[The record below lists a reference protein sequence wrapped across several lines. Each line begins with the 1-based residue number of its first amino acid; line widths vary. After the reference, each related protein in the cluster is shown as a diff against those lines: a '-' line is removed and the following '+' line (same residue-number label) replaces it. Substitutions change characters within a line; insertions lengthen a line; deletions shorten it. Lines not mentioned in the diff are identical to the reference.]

1 MAGRLTAA
9 DFPVSEEQRAEIL
22 GDLLSMMDRKSHSSS
37 NPQLVFV
44 TGQPAAGK
52 SRTIERIVAGM
63 DTPAVILDSDALR
76 LNHPQMAEIM
86 RRDPQRMDVLSDGP
100 VGQWMG
106 ASIEH
111 ARQRGYNTI
120 IENTLT
126 NPAEVAATATDFRDA
141 GYSVG
146 VAALAVPE
154 QISRLGIIS
163 RYVSGLD
170 SDEYPRWTTEAS
182 HSGAYVDMLSG
193 LETVTGVADT
203 IEVYTRNGDPLYAGR
218 DGVMAAQAVISE
230 RQRGLSPQQVTDW
243 AEDYHRV
250 AGRLLE
256 PGVITPQTATVIG
269 NVVGDAEQIIAPE
282 QLPED
287 HHRVREV
294 LESSGAATPAP
305 LAETT
310 VGQDPGAV
318 GEIEVTFAE
327 YDPPASR
334 SSLTESP
341 ASGAASPG
349 QIDRSTPGQQFEQ

>member
-63 DTPAVILDSDALR
+63 DTPAVVLDSDALR
-76 LNHPQMAEIM
+76 LNHPQIAEIM
-86 RRDPQRMDVLSDGP
+86 RRDPQRMDVLSNGP

-126 NPAEVAATATDFRDA
+126 NPAQVADTAAAFRSA
-141 GYSVG
+141 GYRVD

-154 QISRLGIIS
+154 QVSRLGVVS
-163 RYVSGLD
+163 RYINGLD
-170 SDEYPRWTTEAS
+170 SDEYPRWTTERA

-193 LETVTGVADT
+193 LQTVTGVVDT
-203 IEVYTRNGDPLYAGR
+203 IEVYTRSGAPLYAGV
-218 DGVMAAQAVISE
+218 DGVAAAAAVVDE
-230 RQRGLSPQQVTDW
+230 RQRGLRPRQAADW

-250 AGRLLE
+250 VGRLLA
-256 PGVITPQTATVIG
+256 PGIITAQTATVIG
-269 NVVGDAEQIIAPE
+269 NVVRDAEQIIAPE
-282 QLPED
+282 QLPEN
-287 HHRVREV
+287 HHRLREA
-294 LESSGAATPAP
+294 LDSDRAAAPAQP
-305 LAETT
+305 AEASDRRAPVTS
-310 VGQDPGAV
+310 D
-318 GEIEVTFAE
+318 EIEVSFAE

-334 SSLTESP
+334 SSLTQSP
-341 ASGAASPG
+341 ASGAAEPG